1 MKYAPQRQ
9 HVVELCLE
17 LSRRGYFAGTGGNLM
32 LRLDLEYVAVTP
44 SAMDYHSLS
53 AADVCVL
60 RLSDL
65 HHVDGDRAPSVES
78 NLHSGV
84 LRARADIGCSIH
96 THQPVASALALLG
109 DEIAVP
115 QRWHATLGPSIPVVG
130 YAPSGSGWLSSKFGR
145 TVRPDVNAYL
155 MYNHGILCCGRD
167 SATAM
172 QALDDL
178 EALARSLL
186 DERIE
191 EQAATASLARGQALQ
206 RTRDALNDR
215 SSS

>member
-1 MKYAPQRQ
+1 MKYASQRE
-9 HVVELCLE
+9 HVVELCLA
-17 LSRRGYFAGTGGNLM
+17 LSRRGYFAATGGNLM
-32 LRLDLEYVAVTP
+32 LRLDHEYVAVTP
-44 SAMDYHSLS
+44 SATDYHSMS
-53 AADVCVL
+53 AADVSVL

-65 HHVDGDRAPSVES
+65 HQVDGDRAPSVES
-78 NLHSGV
+78 GLHSGV
-84 LRARADIGCSIH
+84 LRARPEVGCSIH

-115 QRWHATLGPSIPVVG
+115 QRWQATLGPRIPVVG

-167 SATAM
+167 SAAAM

-178 EALARSLL
+178 EALARSLF
-186 DERIE
+186 DERIA
-191 EQAATASLARGQALQ
+191 QHAAKSPPARELALK
-206 RTRDALNDR
+206 RTRDALGDR
-215 SSS
+215 SDS